1 MGCGR
6 FSTMSETNPAPVPEA
21 PKADPKPSSDDF
33 AQRLQGWMKGEG
45 KPKHPLSQ
53 PLIDDI
59 KAHVA
64 ERDALI
70 QKMQEAEKEFR
81 QSQTQHAH
89 LSGRIDGLVA
99 SVHRLETHAA
109 G

>member
-1 MGCGR
+1 
-6 FSTMSETNPAPVPEA
+6 MSKPELTPAPDA
-21 PKADPKPSSDDF
+21 PKTDAKQASADF
-33 AQRLQGWMKGEG
+33 AQSLQGWMKGEG
-45 KPKHPLSQ
+45 EPKHPLSK
-53 PLIDDI
+53 PLVDDI

-70 QKMQEAEKEFR
+70 QKLQEAEKEFR

-99 SVHRLETHAA
+99 SLHRLETHAA